1 MDANDEGDDLAN
13 AYHQS
18 LQIVEET
25 LSKLKGTVCSW
36 PKPPNFDLGPQ
47 KNLTIGHL
55 EDMLSYLKTYTEDGR
70 QQSNEGSGGT
80 EGENPP
86 DSAEH
91 PEVHN
96 LNKHICLQR

>member
-1 MDANDEGDDLAN
+1 MDANDEDDDLAN
-13 AYHQS
+13 VYRQS

-36 PKPPNFDLGPQ
+36 PKSPNFDLGPQ

-55 EDMLSYLKTYTEDGR
+55 EDMLSYLRTYTEDGR

-80 EGENPP
+80 EGDNPP
-86 DSAEH
+86 DSAQH
-91 PEVHN
+91 LEVHN
-96 LNKHICLQR
+96 LNGCICLQR